1 MGISERTKKR
11 IWAKSGGKCAFP
23 GCGEDLIGEKGTILG
38 EVCHIV
44 ARKEDGPRGRK
55 SVPVIVISLIIEGEG
70 HHNGHRYIKNGVYKK
85 RVYVSEYPVPFVF
98 FRS

>member
-44 ARKEDGPRGRK
+44 ARKEDGPRGK
-55 SVPVIVISLIIEGEG
+55 DLIAKEQIDKDENLILLCAK
-70 HHNGHRYIKNGVYKK
+70 HHKIIDDDPDK
-85 RVYVSEYPVPFVF
+85 
-98 FRS
+98 